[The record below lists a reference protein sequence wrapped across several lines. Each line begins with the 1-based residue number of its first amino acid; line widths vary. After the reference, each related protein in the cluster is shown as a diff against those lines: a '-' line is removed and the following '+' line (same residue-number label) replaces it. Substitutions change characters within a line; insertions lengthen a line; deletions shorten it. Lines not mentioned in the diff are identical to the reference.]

1 MSSSSLH
8 YLVADFLRKRAGQRL
23 TAEEIAQG
31 IISDHP
37 RRFEEKKERLQ
48 GRRPLVDQ
56 VSREIYAQKN
66 TLLSNNPDI
75 AVDTSRRPL
84 RLFVDSQG
92 DAVATVPLGQE
103 DVEKLLDEIEI
114 EVDPPITI
122 AAIAKAPSQDRLEDQ
137 GEHDL
142 YAPLQ
147 RFLFGELSIVSKRI
161 RESASSNRRGKNG
174 NKWLHPDIVGMLA
187 PGQHWNSIVRECSME
202 LPTRKAKLISVEV
215 KVRLTSSDIREYFF
229 QAVSNSL
236 WANRAYIA
244 AVEIKG
250 EDTLE
255 ELNMLC
261 ALHGIGYLS
270 IDPANFMESRILIP
284 ARERDEVDWA
294 SANRIAEE
302 NGDFR
307 TYLQNVLN
315 YLKTGHV
322 MIGLWD
328 HTDR

>member
-1 MSSSSLH
+1 MSSLH
-8 YLVADFLRKRAGQRL
+8 YLVADLLRKRAGQRL

-37 RRFEEKKERLQ
+37 HRFEEKARRLQ
-48 GRRPLVDQ
+48 GRSLLEQ
-56 VSREIYAQKN
+56 VTREVYAQKN
-66 TLLSNNPDI
+66 TLLANNPDI
-75 AVDTSRRPL
+75 SVDTSRRPL
-84 RLFVDSQG
+84 RLFVDARG
-92 DAVATVPLGQE
+92 DAVEASPLE
-103 DVEKLLDEIEI
+103 EIDVEKLLDEIEI
-114 EVDPPITI
+114 EVDLPSPLP
-122 AAIAKAPSQDRLEDQ
+122 AAEKAMDRPDDQ
-137 GEHDL
+137 AEHDL

-147 RFLFGELSIVSKRI
+147 RFLFGELNIVSKRI
-161 RESASSNRRGKNG
+161 RESVSSNRRGKNG
-174 NKWLHPDIVGMLA
+174 NKWLHPDIVGMFA
-187 PGQHWNSIVRECSME
+187 PGQNWSSVVRECSME
-202 LPTRKAKLISVEV
+202 LPTRKAKLISIEV

-270 IDPANFMESRILIP
+270 IDPTNFLESRILIP

-322 MIGLWD
+322 MTGLWD
-328 HTDR
+328 HTDS